1 MTLPHKV
8 LALHET
14 MTMEAAF
21 DGRPANL
28 FTLIN
33 ASGMTAT
40 FMDIGATWLSCTVP
54 VRGEYGENSEA
65 REVLLGCSTM
75 AEHQQQSAYFG
86 ATVGRFANRIAQGH
100 FTIDGK
106 ASQVA
111 INQAGNTL
119 HGGPEGYDKR
129 RWTLDFQSNSKLVF
143 SLLSEDG
150 DQGFPG
156 KLEVKVTFELTID
169 NTVAISYQAVC
180 DKPCP
185 VNLTNHAYFNLA
197 GEDSDQDCLNHH
209 VTLAADHFVPTS
221 DVGIP
226 TGELKSV
233 EHTGFDFRKGK
244 TIGCDLLVDPEQE
257 LAKGYDHAFILLP
270 EMTDG
275 ISDFAKVVSPDQK
288 VTMTVQTTKP
298 AVQLYTGNFLSGTKG
313 TSAEYGI
320 HQGFCIETEYLP
332 DAPNHPEWP
341 GDSIL
346 RPNQTYAHST
356 GYRFT
361 F

>member
-28 FTLIN
+28 FTLTN
-33 ASGMTAT
+33 EAGMTAT

-54 VRGEYGENSEA
+54 VDGDA
-65 REVLLGCSTM
+65 REVLLGCANMTD
-75 AEHQQQSAYFG
+75 HLKQSAYFG
-86 ATVGRFANRIAQGH
+86 ATVGRYANRIAGGQ
-100 FTIDGK
+100 FTNDGK
-106 ASQVA
+106 TFHVST
-111 INQAGNTL
+111 NQAGNTL
-119 HGGPEGYDKR
+119 HGGPEGFDQR
-129 RWTLDFQSNSKLVF
+129 RWALDSRTDSKLAFCLF
-143 SLLSEDG
+143 SQDG

-156 KLEVKVTFELTID
+156 NLEAKVTFELTED
-169 NTVAISYQAVC
+169 NTVAISYQANC

-185 VNLTNHAYFNLA
+185 VNFTNHAYFNLVGEA
-197 GEDSDQDCLNHH
+197 SGEDCLGHEL
-209 VTLAADHFVPTS
+209 TISADRFVPTS

-233 EHTGFDFRKGK
+233 AQTGFDFRKGK
-244 TIGCDLLVDPEQE
+244 TIAQDLRLDPEQV
-257 LAKGYDHAFILLP
+257 LVGGYDHALLLKP
-270 EMTDG
+270 EVCDG
-275 ISDFAKVVSPDQK
+275 ISDCVKVISPDQK
-288 VTMTVQTTKP
+288 ITMMVQTTKP

-313 TSAEYGI
+313 TSGEYRI
-320 HQGFCIETEYLP
+320 HQGFCLETEYLP

-346 RPNQTYAHST
+346 RPNQTYAHYT
-356 GYRFT
+356 GYRFI